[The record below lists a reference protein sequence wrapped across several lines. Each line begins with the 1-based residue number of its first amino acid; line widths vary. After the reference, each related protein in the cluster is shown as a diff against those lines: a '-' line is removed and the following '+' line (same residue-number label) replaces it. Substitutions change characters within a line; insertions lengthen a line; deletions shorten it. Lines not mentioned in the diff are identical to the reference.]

1 MGHPTPRTLRCP
13 VPSVDILFDVI
24 SLLFGG
30 LVLYLGAEW
39 LVKGSAGLAR
49 AFGVKPL
56 VIGLTVVAYG
66 TSAPELAVSTAA
78 ILEDASAIVLGN
90 VIGSNIANIALIL
103 GLTALI
109 SPPAVDGQLIRREV
123 PVMFAGC
130 LAAPLV
136 LLDGE
141 ISMVEAA
148 LLAATAMAFTLY
160 TLVAAVPASDDDE
173 AGDELDLDQA
183 AAEARSEDH
192 ARLRLGVITFIGMAL
207 LIGGSD
213 LLIDGAQGLAH
224 ALGMSERIV
233 GLTVVAVGTSLP
245 EMAASLVA
253 ALRGYSSLAVGNIVG
268 ANIFNIFMIL
278 GVVGMIRPIHG
289 SITGMAV
296 DFGFLIGTTILGVL
310 FMRGTRKITRIEGA
324 LLIAS
329 YAVFLGLAIAG
340 R

>member
-1 MGHPTPRTLRCP
+1 VPRTI
-13 VPSVDILFDVI
+13 VDILFDVI

-90 VIGSNIANIALIL
+90 IIGSNIANIALIL

-123 PVMFAGC
+123 PVMCAGS
-130 LAAPLV
+130 LAAPFV
-136 LLDGE
+136 LLDGV

-148 LLAATAMAFTLY
+148 MLAATAMAFTLY
-160 TLVAAVPASDDDE
+160 TLVAAVPAGADDE

-183 AAEARSEDH
+183 AARARSEDH
-192 ARLRLGVITFIGMAL
+192 GRLRLGMITFIGMAL

-213 LLIDGAQGLAH
+213 LFIASAQGLAH
-224 ALGMSERIV
+224 ALGMSERLV

-268 ANIFNIFMIL
+268 ANIFNVFMIL

-289 SITGMAV
+289 SISGMAV
-296 DFGFLIGTTILGVL
+296 DFGFLVGTTILGVL
-310 FMRGTRKITRIEGA
+310 FMRGTRKITRLEGA